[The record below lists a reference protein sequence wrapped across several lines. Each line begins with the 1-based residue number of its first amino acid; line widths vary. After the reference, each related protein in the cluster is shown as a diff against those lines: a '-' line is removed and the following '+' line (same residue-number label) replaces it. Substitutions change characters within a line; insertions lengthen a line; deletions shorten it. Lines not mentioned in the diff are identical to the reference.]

1 MIQTESIYYNSDI
14 ACIEDA
20 ESAFT
25 FRHGECTVKI
35 PYDSITRVIL
45 ESNMGAKNGASM
57 KLTVEANDAALELES
72 KHIDF
77 FKLLFDILSER
88 LDTDTEAIFFLASS
102 NTREQKVIYEKQIA
116 FDE

>member
-1 MIQTESIYYNSDI
+1 MIKTENIYYNSDI
-14 ACIEDA
+14 SCIEDA

-25 FRHGECTVKI
+25 FKNGEVLVKI

-45 ESNMGAKNGASM
+45 ESNMGAKSGASM

-72 KHIDF
+72 KHTDF
-77 FKLLFDILSER
+77 FRLLFDILSER
-88 LDTDTEAIFFLASS
+88 LETDTETIFYLASS
-102 NTREQKVIYEKQIA
+102 NTREQKVIYENKIA